1 MAGTLLAG
9 VESPPW
15 EFFLVVGDEG
25 VLDVLVQHHPASPRE
40 LAGLFPAQELS
51 HAQIAWEQILWL

>member
-1 MAGTLLAG
+1 MHFPAE
-9 VESPPW
+9 VEQPPW
-15 EFFLVVGDEG
+15 GFFMIVGGEG
-25 VLDVLVQHHPASPRE
+25 ALGVLVQHHPTSPRE